1 MQYKILIIED
11 EPDIAGM
18 LEYLLRDEGH
28 EVVVAYTGEE
38 GLKFYGEQ
46 EFHLIVLDLS
56 LPGIDGFTVCN
67 RIKQSSTIPII
78 ILSAKDRDS
87 DVILGLEI
95 GAEDYITKPFNHR
108 EFILRVGKI
117 LSRMKWIDRQSEV
130 KIGDL
135 LIYLE
140 KDEVY
145 MDGERISLTPNEYSL
160 LSCLVSRAGWVIT
173 WQALLKDV
181 WGSED
186 WEGGREMVKVNI
198 QRLRKKIEP
207 DPHCPEYIF
216 NEWGKGYRFK
226 NIDKEEE
233 VSS

>member
-1 MQYKILIIED
+1 MQFKILIIED

-18 LEYLLRDEGH
+18 FEYLLRDEGYD
-28 EVVVAYTGEE
+28 VTVAYTGED
-38 GLKFYGEQ
+38 GLKLVDKE
-46 EFHLIVLDLS
+46 EFHLIVMDLS
-56 LPGIDGFTVCN
+56 LPGIDGMTVCN

-78 ILSAKDRDS
+78 ILSARDRDS
-87 DVILGLEI
+87 DVISGLEI

-117 LSRMKWIDRQSEV
+117 LKRLKLIDKHQEIKIDNLVINLEKSEV
-130 KIGDL
+130 FVGSQ
-135 LIYLE
+135 
-140 KDEVY
+140 
-145 MDGERISLTPNEYSL
+145 RISLTPNEFAL
-160 LSCLVSRAGWVIT
+160 LSCLVSRAGWVIS

-181 WGSED
+181 WGYED

-207 DPHCPEYIF
+207 DPHNPEYVL

-226 NIDKEEE
+226 NIPNEQ
-233 VSS
+233 

>member
-18 LEYLLRDEGH
+18 LEYLLRDEGY
-28 EVVVAYTGEE
+28 EATVAYTGEE
-38 GLKFYGEQ
+38 GLQLVNEQ
-46 EFHLIVLDLS
+46 EFHLVVLDLF
-56 LPGIDGFTVCN
+56 LPEIDGLTVCN
-67 RIKQSSTIPII
+67 RIKKSSTIPII
-78 ILSAKDRDS
+78 ILSAKDGDS
-87 DVILGLEI
+87 DVISGLEI

-117 LSRMKWIDRQSEV
+117 LSRINLIEKQKEIKIDN
-130 KIGDL
+130 L
-135 LIYLE
+135 LINME
-140 KDEVY
+140 RDEVY
-145 MDGERISLTPNEYSL
+145 IAGERISLTPNEFAL
-160 LSCLVSRAGWVIT
+160 LLCLVSRAGWVIS

-181 WGSED
+181 WGYED

-207 DPHCPEYIF
+207 DPHSPEYIL

-226 NIDKEEE
+226 KIEKD
-233 VSS
+233 V

>member
-18 LEYLLRDEGH
+18 LEYLLRDEGYY
-28 EVVVAYTGEE
+28 VVAAYTGEQ
-38 GLKFYGEQ
+38 GLELVGKEV
-46 EFHLIVLDLS
+46 FHLIVLDLS
-56 LPGIDGFTVCN
+56 LPGIDGLTVCN
-67 RIKQSSTIPII
+67 RIKQSSIVPII
-78 ILSAKDRDS
+78 ILSARDKDS
-87 DVILGLEI
+87 DVISGLEI

-117 LSRMKWIDRQSEV
+117 LKRLKLIEKQKEIKIDN
-130 KIGDL
+130 L
-135 LIYLE
+135 LIDLE
-140 KDEVY
+140 KDEVF
-145 MDGERISLTPNEYSL
+145 MGSQRINLTPNEFSL
-160 LSCLVSRAGWVIT
+160 LKCLVSRAGWVIS

-181 WGSED
+181 WGYED

-207 DPHCPEYIF
+207 DPHRPEYIL

-226 NIDKEEE
+226 NIDKVE
-233 VSS
+233 

>member
-1 MQYKILIIED
+1 MQHKILIIED

-18 LEYLLRDEGH
+18 LEYLLRDEGY
-28 EVVVAYTGEE
+28 EVTVAYSGEE
-38 GLKFYGEQ
+38 GLQLNKEQ
-46 EFHLIVLDLS
+46 EFHLIVLDLF
-56 LPGIDGFTVCN
+56 LPGIDGLTVCN

-78 ILSAKDRDS
+78 ILSARDKDS
-87 DVILGLEI
+87 DVISGLEI
-95 GAEDYITKPFNHR
+95 GAEDYITKPFSHR

-117 LSRMKWIDRQSEV
+117 LSRMKWINRQSEI

-135 LIYLE
+135 LINLE

-145 MDGERISLTPNEYSL
+145 MGGERINLTPNEYSL
-160 LSCLVSRAGWVIT
+160 LSCLISRAGWVIS

-181 WGSED
+181 WGYDE

-207 DPHCPEYIF
+207 DPHRPEYIL
-216 NEWGKGYRFK
+216 NEWGKGYRLRK
-226 NIDKEEE
+226 IEE
-233 VSS
+233 

>member
-18 LEYLLRDEGH
+18 LEYLLRDEGYK
-28 EVVVAYTGEE
+28 VAVAYTGED
-38 GLKFYGEQ
+38 GLRLVSEHD
-46 EFHLIVLDLS
+46 FHLIVLDLS
-56 LPGIDGFTVCN
+56 LPGIDGLTVCN

-78 ILSAKDRDS
+78 ILSARDKDS
-87 DVILGLEI
+87 DVISGLEI

-117 LSRMKWIDRQSEV
+117 LSRIKWIDRQREI

-135 LIYLE
+135 LINLD
-140 KDEVY
+140 KDEVF
-145 MDGERISLTPNEYSL
+145 MGEERISLTPNEYSL
-160 LSCLVSRAGWVIT
+160 LSCLVSRAGWVIS

-181 WGSED
+181 WGHED

-207 DPHCPEYIF
+207 DPHSPEYIL

-226 NIDKEEE
+226 DISNE
-233 VSS
+233 V

>member
-18 LEYLLRDEGH
+18 LEYLLRDEGY
-28 EVVVAYTGEE
+28 EATVAYTGEE
-38 GLKFYGEQ
+38 GLRLVNEQ
-46 EFHLIVLDLS
+46 EYHLIVLDLF
-56 LPGIDGFTVCN
+56 LPGIDGLTVCN

-78 ILSAKDRDS
+78 ILSAKDGDS
-87 DVILGLEI
+87 DVISGLEI

-117 LSRMKWIDRQSEV
+117 LSRMKWIEKQREI
-130 KIGDL
+130 KIDDL
-135 LIYLE
+135 LINLE

-145 MDGERISLTPNEYSL
+145 IAGERISLTSNEYAL

-181 WGSED
+181 WGYED

-207 DPHCPEYIF
+207 DPHCPEYIQ

-226 NIDKEEE
+226 KIEKEE
-233 VSS
+233 

>member
-1 MQYKILIIED
+1 MQHKILIIED
-11 EPDIAGM
+11 EPDIAGI
-18 LEYLLRDEGH
+18 LEYLLRDEGY
-28 EVVVAYTGEE
+28 EVTVAYTGEE
-38 GLKFYGEQ
+38 GLRLITEQ
-46 EFHLIVLDLS
+46 EYNLIVLDLF
-56 LPGIDGFTVCN
+56 LPGIDGLTVCN

-78 ILSAKDRDS
+78 ILSARDGDS
-87 DVILGLEI
+87 DVVSGLEI

-117 LSRMKWIDRQSEV
+117 LSRMKWIEKQREI
-130 KIGDL
+130 KIDDL
-135 LIYLE
+135 LINLE

-145 MDGERISLTPNEYSL
+145 IAGERISLTSNEYAL
-160 LSCLVSRAGWVIT
+160 LSCLISRAGWVIT

-181 WGSED
+181 WGYDE

-207 DPHCPEYIF
+207 DPHSPEYIL

-226 NIDKEEE
+226 NIPNE
-233 VSS
+233 

>member
-1 MQYKILIIED
+1 MHFKILIIED

-18 LEYLLRDEGH
+18 LEYLLRDEGYN
-28 EVVVAYTGEE
+28 VTVAYTGEE
-38 GLKFYGEQ
+38 GLKLVKQ
-46 EFHLIVLDLS
+46 ENYHLIVMDLS
-56 LPGIDGFTVCN
+56 LPGIDGLTVCN

-78 ILSAKDRDS
+78 ILSARDRDS
-87 DVILGLEI
+87 DVISGLEI

-117 LSRMKWIDRQSEV
+117 LNRLKLIEKQKEIE
-130 KIGDL
+130 IGN
-135 LIYLE
+135 LIINLE
-140 KDEVY
+140 KGEVCRE
-145 MDGERISLTPNEYSL
+145 DDRISLSPTEYAL
-160 LSCLVSRAGWVIT
+160 LSCLVSRAGWVVS

-181 WGSED
+181 WGHED

-207 DPHCPEYIF
+207 DPHQPEYIL

-226 NIDKEEE
+226 NIEKE
-233 VSS
+233 

>member
-1 MQYKILIIED
+1 MQHKILIIED

-18 LEYLLRDEGH
+18 LEYLLRDEGY

-38 GLKFYGEQ
+38 GLQLNKEHD
-46 EFHLIVLDLS
+46 FHLIVLDLS
-56 LPGIDGFTVCN
+56 LPGIDGLTVCN

-78 ILSAKDRDS
+78 ILSARDKDS
-87 DVILGLEI
+87 DVISGLEI

-117 LSRMKWIDRQSEV
+117 ISRIKWIDKQSEI
-130 KIGDL
+130 KIDNFV
-135 LIYLE
+135 INLE
-140 KDEVY
+140 KDEVFI
-145 MDGERISLTPNEYSL
+145 DGNRISLTPNEFSL
-160 LSCLVSRAGWVIT
+160 LSCLVSRAGWVIS

-181 WGSED
+181 WGHED

-207 DPHCPEYIF
+207 DPHNPEYIL

-226 NIDKEEE
+226 NIDKEE
-233 VSS
+233 

>member
-1 MQYKILIIED
+1 MQFKILIIED

-18 LEYLLRDEGH
+18 LEYLLRDEGYD
-28 EVVVAYTGEE
+28 VTVAYTGED
-38 GLKFYGEQ
+38 GLKLVDKE
-46 EFHLIVLDLS
+46 EFHLIVMDLS
-56 LPGIDGFTVCN
+56 LPGIDGMTVCN

-78 ILSAKDRDS
+78 ILSARDRDS
-87 DVILGLEI
+87 DVISGLEI

-117 LSRMKWIDRQSEV
+117 LKRLKLIDKHQEIKIDNLVINLEKSEV
-130 KIGDL
+130 FVGSQ
-135 LIYLE
+135 
-140 KDEVY
+140 
-145 MDGERISLTPNEYSL
+145 RISLTPNEFAL
-160 LSCLVSRAGWVIT
+160 LSCLVSRAGWVIS

-181 WGSED
+181 WGYED

-207 DPHCPEYIF
+207 DPHNPEYVL

-226 NIDKEEE
+226 NIPNEQ
-233 VSS
+233 

>member
-1 MQYKILIIED
+1 MQHKILIIED

-18 LEYLLRDEGH
+18 LEYLLRDEGY
-28 EVVVAYTGEE
+28 EVVVAYTGEA
-38 GLKFYGEQ
+38 GLQLYKEHD
-46 EFHLIVLDLS
+46 FHLIVLDLS
-56 LPGIDGFTVCN
+56 LPGIDGLTVCN

-78 ILSAKDRDS
+78 ILSARDKDS
-87 DVILGLEI
+87 DVISGLEI

-117 LSRMKWIDRQSEV
+117 ISRIKWIDKQSEI
-130 KIGDL
+130 KIDNFV
-135 LIYLE
+135 INLE
-140 KDEVY
+140 KDEVFI
-145 MDGERISLTPNEYSL
+145 DGNRISLTPNEFSL
-160 LSCLVSRAGWVIT
+160 LSCLVSRAGWVIS

-181 WGSED
+181 WGHED

-207 DPHCPEYIF
+207 DPHSPEYIL

-226 NIDKEEE
+226 NIDKEE
-233 VSS
+233 

>member
-1 MQYKILIIED
+1 MQHKILIIED

-18 LEYLLRDEGH
+18 LEYLLRDEGY
-28 EVVVAYTGEE
+28 EVIVAYTGED
-38 GLKFYGEQ
+38 GLQLHAEH

-56 LPGIDGFTVCN
+56 LPGIDGLTVCN

-78 ILSAKDRDS
+78 ILSARDKDS
-87 DVILGLEI
+87 DVISGLEI

-117 LSRMKWIDRQSEV
+117 LSRIKWIDKQKEI
-130 KIGDL
+130 KIDDFV
-135 LIYLE
+135 INLE

-145 MDGERISLTPNEYSL
+145 KSGKRINLTPNEFAL
-160 LSCLVSRAGWVIT
+160 LTCLVSRAGWVIS

-181 WGSED
+181 WGHED

-207 DPHCPEYIF
+207 DPHSPEYIL

-226 NIDKEEE
+226 NIDKEE
-233 VSS
+233 

>member
-1 MQYKILIIED
+1 MQFKILIIED

-18 LEYLLRDEGH
+18 LEYLLRDEGYD
-28 EVVVAYTGEE
+28 VVVAYTGAQ
-38 GLKFYGEQ
+38 GLDLVNNE

-56 LPGIDGFTVCN
+56 LPGIDGLTVCN

-78 ILSAKDRDS
+78 ILSARDKDS
-87 DVILGLEI
+87 DVISGLEI

-117 LSRMKWIDRQSEV
+117 LKRLKLIDKHRV
-130 KIGDL
+130 IKIDN
-135 LIYLE
+135 IVINLE
-140 KDEVY
+140 KDEVFV
-145 MDGERISLTPNEYSL
+145 DSKRINLTPNEYSL
-160 LSCLVSRAGWVIT
+160 LSCLASRAGWVVS
-173 WQALLKDV
+173 WQALLKGV
-181 WGSED
+181 WGHED

-207 DPHCPEYIF
+207 DPHNPEYIL

-226 NIDKEEE
+226 DIESEI
-233 VSS
+233 

>member
-1 MQYKILIIED
+1 MHFKILIIED

-18 LEYLLRDEGH
+18 LEYLLRDEGYD
-28 EVVVAYTGEE
+28 VTVAYS
-38 GLKFYGEQ
+38 GEQ
-46 EFHLIVLDLS
+46 GLGLVDKGEFHLIVLDLS
-56 LPGIDGFTVCN
+56 LPGIDGLTVCN

-78 ILSAKDRDS
+78 ILSARDRDS
-87 DVILGLEI
+87 DVISGLEI

-117 LSRMKWIDRQSEV
+117 LKRLKLIEKQKEIKVDN
-130 KIGDL
+130 L
-135 LIYLE
+135 LINLE
-140 KDEVY
+140 KEEVFIN
-145 MDGERISLTPNEYSL
+145 DIRIGLTPIEYSL
-160 LSCLVSRAGWVIT
+160 LSCLVSRAGWVIS

-181 WGSED
+181 WGHED

-207 DPHCPEYIF
+207 NPHNPEYIL

-226 NIDKEEE
+226 NIPNEQ
-233 VSS
+233 

>member
-18 LEYLLRDEGH
+18 LEYLLRDEGY
-28 EVVVAYTGEE
+28 EATVAYTGEE
-38 GLKFYGEQ
+38 GLQLVNEQ
-46 EFHLIVLDLS
+46 EFHLVVLDLF
-56 LPGIDGFTVCN
+56 LPEIDGLTVCN
-67 RIKQSSTIPII
+67 RIKKSSTIPII
-78 ILSAKDRDS
+78 ILSAKDGDS
-87 DVILGLEI
+87 DVISGLEI

-117 LSRMKWIDRQSEV
+117 LSRINLIEKQKEIKID
-130 KIGDL
+130 DL
-135 LIYLE
+135 LINME
-140 KDEVY
+140 RDEVHIA
-145 MDGERISLTPNEYSL
+145 GERISLTPNEFAL
-160 LSCLVSRAGWVIT
+160 LLCLVSRAGWVIS

-181 WGSED
+181 WGYED

-207 DPHCPEYIF
+207 DPHSPEYIL

-226 NIDKEEE
+226 KIEKD
-233 VSS
+233 V

>member
-1 MQYKILIIED
+1 MQFKILIIED

-18 LEYLLRDEGH
+18 LEYLLRDEGY
-28 EVVVAYTGEE
+28 EVAVAYTGED
-38 GLKFYGEQ
+38 GLRLVSEHD
-46 EFHLIVLDLS
+46 FHLIVLDLS
-56 LPGIDGFTVCN
+56 LPGIDGLTVCN

-78 ILSAKDRDS
+78 ILSARDKDS
-87 DVILGLEI
+87 DVIFGLEI

-117 LSRMKWIDRQSEV
+117 LSRIKWIDRQREI

-135 LIYLE
+135 LINLE
-140 KDEVY
+140 KDEVF
-145 MDGERISLTPNEYSL
+145 MGEERISLTPNEYSL
-160 LSCLVSRAGWVIT
+160 LSCLVSRAGWVIS

-181 WGSED
+181 WGHED

-207 DPHCPEYIF
+207 DPHSPEYIL

-226 NIDKEEE
+226 SIPNEY
-233 VSS
+233 